1 VVRGVEPASNAL
13 RRTVIMIVVM
23 GFDNRAHIRVS
34 WSKV

>member
-1 VVRGVEPASNAL
+1 MRMIVVAT
-13 RRTVIMIVVM
+13 RTVIMIVVM